1 MILHTVVPFSCIF
14 PEKAGENPAGEALPP
29 STDPA
34 DYLKYSPLPGETLPS
49 ETLPGGI
56 LPGEPLPDPADKTGR
71 KGGLSPAK

>member
-14 PEKAGENPAGEALPP
+14 PEKDGGNPAGEASPP

-34 DYLKYSPLPGETLPS
+34 DYLKGNALPGETLPS

-56 LPGEPLPDPADKTGR
+56 LPGEPLPDPAGKAGR
-71 KGGLSPAK
+71 APDLPPAK